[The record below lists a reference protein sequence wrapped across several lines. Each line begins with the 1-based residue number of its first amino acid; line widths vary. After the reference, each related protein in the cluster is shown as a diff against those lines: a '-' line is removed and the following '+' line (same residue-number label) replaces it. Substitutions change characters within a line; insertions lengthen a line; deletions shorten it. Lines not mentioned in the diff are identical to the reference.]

1 VTEPEG
7 RPGSA
12 FAVVETSD
20 GVISGEQMAQFS
32 ALLWGL
38 GCLIGVLAVTLPHGQ
53 SVQVDGWA
61 GVATFAGVVS
71 LLSLWKGAELPD
83 WGNYVL
89 SLLALAAVDVALFFA
104 HRSPVALAVG
114 GLFVLPTIFTAS
126 FYPRRA
132 FVGYLAAQAASS
144 AVLLFTS
151 GVPGAPAGWALV
163 VGTTSIVGVVVHLLQ
178 EALQKAAI
186 TDPLTG
192 LANRRALEPMLTR
205 ELARCG
211 RLGHPVSLAVMDL
224 DHFKE
229 VNDAFGHQYG
239 DQVLVQTARA
249 WSDELRSGDVLARAG
264 GDEFVLLLPST
275 SASQARMVLERL
287 EQATSQRFS
296 AGLATT
302 VSTCSV
308 EDLLRQADGA
318 CYRAK
323 QRGRGEIVAAEME
336 MA

>member
-1 VTEPEG
+1 MTEPEG

-20 GVISGEQMAQFS
+20 GVISAKQMAQFS

-38 GCLIGVLAVTLPHGQ
+38 GCLIGVLAVTLPHGPT
-53 SVQVDGWA
+53 VQADGWA
-61 GVATFAGVVS
+61 AVATFAGAVS
-71 LLSLWKGAELPD
+71 LWSLWKGADLPD

-89 SLLALAAVDVALFFA
+89 SVLALAAVDLALYFA

-126 FYPRRA
+126 FYSRRA
-132 FVGYLAAQAASS
+132 FVCYLAAQAASS
-144 AVLLFTS
+144 AALLFTS

-178 EALQKAAI
+178 EALQKAAV

-192 LANRRALEPMLTR
+192 LANRRALEPVLNR
-205 ELARCG
+205 ELVRCA
-211 RLGHPVSLAVMDL
+211 RLGHPLSLAVMDL
-224 DHFKE
+224 DHFKQ

-239 DQVLVQTARA
+239 DKVLVQVARA
-249 WSDELRSGDVLARAG
+249 WSEQLRSGDVLARAG

-275 SASQARMVLERL
+275 AVTQALLVLERL
-287 EQATSQRFS
+287 ERATSQRFS
-296 AGLATT
+296 AGLATAGPGCT
-302 VSTCSV
+302 V
-308 EDLLRQADGA
+308 EDVLREADGA
-318 CYRAK
+318 CYEAK
-323 QRGRGEIVAAEME
+323 QRGRGEVVVAETA
-336 MA
+336 AA

>member
-1 VTEPEG
+1 MTEPEG

-20 GVISGEQMAQFS
+20 GVISAEQMAHFS

-38 GCLIGVLAVTLPHGQ
+38 GCLIGILAVTLPHGR
-53 SVQVDGWA
+53 SVQTDGWA
-61 GVATFAGVVS
+61 GVATFAGAVS
-71 LLSLWKGAELPD
+71 LWSLWKGATLPD

-89 SLLALAAVDVALFFA
+89 SVLALAAVDLALFFA

-132 FVGYLAAQAASS
+132 FVCYLLAQAATS
-144 AVLLFTS
+144 AWLLFTS

-178 EALQKAAI
+178 EALQKAAV

-192 LANRRALEPMLTR
+192 LANRRALEPVLTR
-205 ELARCG
+205 ELARCL
-211 RLGHPVSLAVMDL
+211 RLGHPLCLAVMDL

-249 WSDELRSGDVLARAG
+249 WSDELRTGDVLARAG

-275 SASQARMVLERL
+275 SAAQALTVLERL
-287 EQATSQRFS
+287 EQATSQGFS
-296 AGLATT
+296 AGLAPACAGCT
-302 VSTCSV
+302 V
-308 EDLLRQADGA
+308 EDLMRDADGA
-318 CYRAK
+318 CYEAK
-323 QRGRGEIVAAEME
+323 QRGRGEIVVATVEAA
-336 MA
+336 